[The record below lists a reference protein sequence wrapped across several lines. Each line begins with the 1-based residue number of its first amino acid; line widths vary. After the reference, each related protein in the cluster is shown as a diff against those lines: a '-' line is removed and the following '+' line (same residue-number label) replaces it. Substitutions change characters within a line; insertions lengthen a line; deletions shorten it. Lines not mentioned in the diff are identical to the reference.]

1 MIFYILSFVSL
12 CSFVRCFAFILLS
25 YIDKTQTKC
34 YHLCPPLLYIIRY
47 KGGGSYNASCLCKR
61 LHNKNA
67 RKCIFLLCGCEIRI
81 TFAVEKNNKD
91 KA

>member
-1 MIFYILSFVSL
+1 MYSL
-12 CSFVRCFAFILLS
+12 GCQLV
-25 YIDKTQTKC
+25 
-34 YHLCPPLLYIIRY
+34 
-47 KGGGSYNASCLCKR
+47 GLCKR

-67 RKCIFLLCGCEIRI
+67 RKCIFLLWGCEIRI